1 MTVRAQVLEYVKGRL
16 STILRTIHLS
26 DMDAP
31 LDQVECPVIVLVD
44 RGDTAIETLTVHYP
58 RLEQRTGDLEIA
70 VLVRDLVSIK
80 GQLADYEGRI
90 EFALA
95 ETAEINSADG
105 LTEGLY
111 KTGSSPSLSTDADQ
125 FAGRL
130 SLFYQ
135 YQYQVY
141 ANAPTVAL

>member
-1 MTVRAQVLEYVKGRL
+1 MTVRAQVLEYVKVRL
-16 STILRTIHLS
+16 SPILRTEISTDL
-26 DMDAP
+26 DAP
-31 LDQVECPVIVLVD
+31 IDQVECPVIVLVD
-44 RGDTAIETLTVHYP
+44 RGDTAIEALTIHYP

-80 GQLADYEGRI
+80 GQLAEYEGRI

-95 ETAEINSADG
+95 G